1 MKIKYKDQI
10 LETVGHYH
18 LDAISDTG
26 DYIYGFTVVKL
37 ENDLI
42 YIENTWDE
50 QAWKPFEVK
59 DVTPSDG
66 VEVVKAFPSL
76 VEAVK
81 KGIEIIRSVYK
92 GAKIVSGAGCPDE
105 ALEELCE
112 IGA

>member
-1 MKIKYKDQI
+1 M

-18 LDAISDTG
+18 LDAISDNG

-42 YIENTWDE
+42 YLENTWDE

-59 DVTPSDG
+59 DVTPFDG

-76 VEAVK
+76 VDAVK
-81 KGIEIIRSVYK
+81 RGIEIIRSIHK
-92 GAKIVSGAGCPDE
+92 GAPIIPGAGCPNE
-105 ALEELCE
+105 ALEELGE
-112 IGA
+112 LLISR